1 MAYINPMES
10 AMFRRVAAGELSAE
24 EVCARAAENP
34 EYLGS
39 WEVCEA
45 AQEMVSGGESDDKTL
60 TESMAAASIS
70 GSAQAVSTYAT
81 LPRPLLPRPTP
92 PHLVLFQRGGPQ
104 VLEMYEAPLPPPPPA
119 WNTNPNE
126 EQFIYEG
133 ETREPS
139 APPPSPTTGTDVA
152 EEEEQVDAVAEE
164 SEEEDSDVRT
174 LPAWHLA
181 HNRRRARQ
189 VIALLDQDVLDA
201 MPTDNL
207 IWMMQAGFQ
216 SLTARRAHH

>member
-1 MAYINPMES
+1 
-10 AMFRRVAAGELSAE
+10 MFRRVVSGELSAQD
-24 EVCARAAENP
+24 VCARAAENP

-45 AQEMVSGGESDDKTL
+45 AQEKVSGGESDDKTL

-70 GSAQAVSTYAT
+70 GSVQEDSTYAT

-92 PHLVLFQRGGPQ
+92 THLVLFQRGGAQ
-104 VLEMYEAPLPPPPPA
+104 ALEMFQAPLPPAPPA

-126 EQFIYEG
+126 EHFIYEG
-133 ETREPS
+133 ETLEPS
-139 APPPSPTTGTDVA
+139 PPPPSPTTGTDVA
-152 EEEEQVDAVAEE
+152 EDEEHVDAVAEE
-164 SEEEDSDVRT
+164 SEEEDSDVQS
-174 LPAWHLA
+174 LPAWHFA